1 MLLSIILIAL
11 SISADAFSYAL
22 IFGTQKLSSLELI
35 KLPLI
40 VGVFHF
46 VFPLIGNY
54 LSLSIINTIRFELKL
69 MFSLILIILGLNMQ
83 KQIKEINKNKIF
95 LFSIAVSIDSLL
107 VGTGLKV
114 LKYHPLIICSIFLLF
129 SSTLTY
135 LGLKLSQY
143 LLYKT
148 GHYITTLGGVIL
160 IIIAFF
166 LLLF

>member
-11 SISADAFSYAL
+11 SISTDAFSYTL
-22 IFGTQKLSSLELI
+22 IFGSQKLSSIESI
-35 KLPLI
+35 KLSLL
-40 VGVFHF
+40 VGFFHF

-54 LSLSIINTIRFELKL
+54 LSLSIINTIKFELKL
-69 MFSLILIILGLNMQ
+69 IFSLILIILGLNMQ

-114 LKYHPLIICSIFLLF
+114 LNYHPLIICSIFLVF

-135 LGLKLSQY
+135 LGLKLSQC

-148 GHYITTLGGVIL
+148 GHYVTALGGIIL